1 MNRNALKI
9 PAILMCVTFVILL
22 CCACGSR
29 DQSGYEER
37 EISLPEGCDNIW
49 DFNVA
54 DDGVMRIAVTEE
66 ETQKGYVWESRNRG
80 ESWERSWCYTDAMH
94 ITEPEKVDCSLSL
107 SSKGNAVCTVSD
119 RSLDELECMDT
130 RCFYMD
136 SQGNAK
142 ELSNVM
148 PRSEVS
154 EALYIG
160 DGFSDCSRIID
171 SENLLI
177 SNESGETYLLNKGT
191 NEITDCLLNSKN
203 PLYSPGAFMVEG
215 DQIYL
220 LGVGDVIQYNSKEHA
235 VEKKND
241 KTLELV
247 KKAYVNSDKLAVLTA
262 HKGDFY
268 FFNEDGLKRFSD
280 GKKQTFISK
289 KEMSFVPSEVYGS
302 TIAFDQKDQVYLAIN
317 REGDSPQMFCYK
329 QVSNKSQ
336 KEKKRLEVYTLQQD
350 EDVQKLVDHYQKE
363 NPGVQVDVTVGIEEN
378 GSKTLDDA
386 IKKLNAGMMGGDGPD
401 ILFLDGLNVDAY
413 VENHMLMRLDEDIE
427 ELHTES
433 NFENII
439 DTYEWNGELYAVPVR
454 FGLPIILSPHDD
466 IVNAKTGTVFVN
478 KMGEHQI
485 EIGEYDFANDVRF
498 YYQTF
503 VDDKADHGT
512 IDRKDVQEFLK
523 NVKRMYDLEESQDN
537 VHLSQ
542 LMLPPQQ
549 TGGMIGSLLGSSSLE
564 LDYIWQPQEVQMVQ
578 QLKDSTYGIVTSNQ
592 GTYYIP
598 RMIVGISA
606 ATKQENECREFVSY
620 LLSRQGQKI
629 TGEAMGLSIDES
641 VLEDTLQKLKPDQAE
656 IADENAS
663 RTLRLQELPEGVVS
677 DFLQSVGNADRAT
690 NNNGTIMSIFMKYTE
705 KYLNKEISY
714 EKAVKEISDRLRLYA
729 YE

>member
-1 MNRNALKI
+1 M
-9 PAILMCVTFVILL
+9 
-22 CCACGSR
+22 
-29 DQSGYEER
+29 
-37 EISLPEGCDNIW
+37 
-49 DFNVA
+49 
-54 DDGVMRIAVTEE
+54 
-66 ETQKGYVWESRNRG
+66 
-80 ESWERSWCYTDAMH
+80 
-94 ITEPEKVDCSLSL
+94 
-107 SSKGNAVCTVSD
+107 
-119 RSLDELECMDT
+119 
-130 RCFYMD
+130 
-136 SQGNAK
+136 
-142 ELSNVM
+142 
-148 PRSEVS
+148 
-154 EALYIG
+154 
-160 DGFSDCSRIID
+160 
-171 SENLLI
+171 
-177 SNESGETYLLNKGT
+177 
-191 NEITDCLLNSKN
+191 
-203 PLYSPGAFMVEG
+203 
-215 DQIYL
+215 
-220 LGVGDVIQYNSKEHA
+220 
-235 VEKKND
+235 
-241 KTLELV
+241 
-247 KKAYVNSDKLAVLTA
+247 
-262 HKGDFY
+262 
-268 FFNEDGLKRFSD
+268 
-280 GKKQTFISK
+280 
-289 KEMSFVPSEVYGS
+289 
-302 TIAFDQKDQVYLAIN
+302 
-317 REGDSPQMFCYK
+317 
-329 QVSNKSQ
+329 
-336 KEKKRLEVYTLQQD
+336 
-350 EDVQKLVDHYQKE
+350 
-363 NPGVQVDVTVGIEEN
+363 TVGIEEN

-466 IVNAKTGTVFVN
+466 IVNAKTGTDFVN
-478 KMGEHQI
+478 KMGVHQI

-523 NVKRMYDLEESQDN
+523 NVKRMYDLAESQDN

-564 LDYIWQPQEVQMVQ
+564 LDYIWQPQEIQMVQ

-606 ATKQENECREFVSY
+606 ATKQEKECREFVSY

-641 VLEDTLQKLKPDQAE
+641 VLEDTLQNLKPDQAE

-663 RTLRLQELPEGVVS
+663 RTLQLQELPEDVVL
-677 DFLQSVGNADRAT
+677 DFLQSAEDADRAA

-705 KYLNKEISY
+705 KYLNEEISY

>member
-1 MNRNALKI
+1 M
-9 PAILMCVTFVILL
+9 
-22 CCACGSR
+22 
-29 DQSGYEER
+29 
-37 EISLPEGCDNIW
+37 
-49 DFNVA
+49 
-54 DDGVMRIAVTEE
+54 
-66 ETQKGYVWESRNRG
+66 
-80 ESWERSWCYTDAMH
+80 
-94 ITEPEKVDCSLSL
+94 
-107 SSKGNAVCTVSD
+107 
-119 RSLDELECMDT
+119 
-130 RCFYMD
+130 
-136 SQGNAK
+136 
-142 ELSNVM
+142 
-148 PRSEVS
+148 
-154 EALYIG
+154 
-160 DGFSDCSRIID
+160 
-171 SENLLI
+171 
-177 SNESGETYLLNKGT
+177 
-191 NEITDCLLNSKN
+191 
-203 PLYSPGAFMVEG
+203 
-215 DQIYL
+215 
-220 LGVGDVIQYNSKEHA
+220 
-235 VEKKND
+235 
-241 KTLELV
+241 
-247 KKAYVNSDKLAVLTA
+247 
-262 HKGDFY
+262 
-268 FFNEDGLKRFSD
+268 
-280 GKKQTFISK
+280 
-289 KEMSFVPSEVYGS
+289 
-302 TIAFDQKDQVYLAIN
+302 
-317 REGDSPQMFCYK
+317 
-329 QVSNKSQ
+329 
-336 KEKKRLEVYTLQQD
+336 
-350 EDVQKLVDHYQKE
+350 QKLVDHYQKE
-363 NPGVQVDVTVGIEEN
+363 NPDVQVDVTVGIEEN

-466 IVNAKTGTVFVN
+466 IVNAKTGMVFVN
-478 KMGEHQI
+478 KMWEHQI

-677 DFLQSVGNADRAT
+677 DFLQSAENADRAA

-705 KYLNKEISY
+705 KYLNEEISY

>member
-1 MNRNALKI
+1 
-9 PAILMCVTFVILL
+9 
-22 CCACGSR
+22 
-29 DQSGYEER
+29 
-37 EISLPEGCDNIW
+37 
-49 DFNVA
+49 
-54 DDGVMRIAVTEE
+54 
-66 ETQKGYVWESRNRG
+66 
-80 ESWERSWCYTDAMH
+80 
-94 ITEPEKVDCSLSL
+94 
-107 SSKGNAVCTVSD
+107 
-119 RSLDELECMDT
+119 
-130 RCFYMD
+130 
-136 SQGNAK
+136 
-142 ELSNVM
+142 
-148 PRSEVS
+148 
-154 EALYIG
+154 
-160 DGFSDCSRIID
+160 
-171 SENLLI
+171 
-177 SNESGETYLLNKGT
+177 
-191 NEITDCLLNSKN
+191 
-203 PLYSPGAFMVEG
+203 
-215 DQIYL
+215 
-220 LGVGDVIQYNSKEHA
+220 
-235 VEKKND
+235 
-241 KTLELV
+241 
-247 KKAYVNSDKLAVLTA
+247 
-262 HKGDFY
+262 
-268 FFNEDGLKRFSD
+268 
-280 GKKQTFISK
+280 
-289 KEMSFVPSEVYGS
+289 
-302 TIAFDQKDQVYLAIN
+302 
-317 REGDSPQMFCYK
+317 
-329 QVSNKSQ
+329 
-336 KEKKRLEVYTLQQD
+336 
-350 EDVQKLVDHYQKE
+350 
-363 NPGVQVDVTVGIEEN
+363 
-378 GSKTLDDA
+378 
-386 IKKLNAGMMGGDGPD
+386 
-401 ILFLDGLNVDAY
+401 
-413 VENHMLMRLDEDIE
+413 MLMRLDEDIE

-606 ATKQENECREFVSY
+606 ATKHENECREFVSY

-663 RTLRLQELPEGVVS
+663 RTLRL
-677 DFLQSVGNADRAT
+677 
-690 NNNGTIMSIFMKYTE
+690 
-705 KYLNKEISY
+705 
-714 EKAVKEISDRLRLYA
+714 
-729 YE
+729 